1 MKILFLNYEYPPL
14 GGGAGNA
21 TAYLLKEYA
30 KIPGLE
36 VHLVTSSVDGDY
48 HHFPAEGRVTIHS
61 IPIGKNK
68 RNLHHQSMKDL
79 LIYSFKGYQFASG
92 LQRKERFDV
101 IHAFFSVPCGY
112 MARRLS
118 KRYDIPYIVSLRGAD
133 VPGFSERFSLLY
145 TFLKPLICRVW
156 RQAYRVMAASEGL
169 KNLALKTNEKQALDV
184 IYNGVSVDDFF
195 PDTSKQPHDKFVITL
210 GATRI
215 TARKGIEYLIRA
227 VAKLV
232 SKHPQVL
239 LEIMGDGNDRERL
252 EGIVRELRL
261 GNSVRFLGRISRE
274 ETRPYY
280 QKAHLFVLP
289 SLNEG
294 MSNAMLE
301 ALSSGLPIV
310 TTDTGGARELV
321 EEGVNGFMVKMKDVD
336 DLAEKSERLMSD
348 EALRIRFGQ
357 ASRKRA
363 EALGWKNV
371 ATSYYHLYQEAIQ
384 KK

>member
-36 VHLVTSSVDGDY
+36 AHLVTSSIDGDY
-48 HHFPAEGRVTIHS
+48 HHFPAGGQVTVHS
-61 IPIGKNK
+61 VPIGKNT

-79 LIYSFKGYQFASG
+79 LRYSFKGYQFANG
-92 LQRKERFDV
+92 LQKKERFDV

-112 MARRLS
+112 MASRLS
-118 KRYDIPYIVSLRGAD
+118 KRYHIPYIVSLRGAD

-145 TFLKPLICRVW
+145 AFLKPLIRGVW
-156 RQAYRVMAASEGL
+156 RQAYRVVAASEGL
-169 KNLALKTNEKQALDV
+169 KDLALKTNEKQAIDV

-195 PDTSKQPHDKFVITL
+195 PDASQQPHDKFVITL

-227 VAKLV
+227 IAKLA
-232 SKHPQVL
+232 SKYPQVL

-252 EGIVRELRL
+252 EGIVRELHL
-261 GNSVRFLGRISRE
+261 ENSVRFLGRIPRE

-280 QKAHLFVLP
+280 QRAHLFVLP

-310 TTDTGGARELV
+310 TTATGGAKELL
-321 EEGVNGFMVKMKDVD
+321 EEGVNGYMVKMKDVD
-336 DLAEKSERLMSD
+336 DLVEKLERLISD

-357 ASRKRA
+357 ASRRRA
-363 EALGWKNV
+363 LALGWKNV
-371 ATSYYHLYQEAIQ
+371 AADYYRLYQQAIQ
-384 KK
+384 K